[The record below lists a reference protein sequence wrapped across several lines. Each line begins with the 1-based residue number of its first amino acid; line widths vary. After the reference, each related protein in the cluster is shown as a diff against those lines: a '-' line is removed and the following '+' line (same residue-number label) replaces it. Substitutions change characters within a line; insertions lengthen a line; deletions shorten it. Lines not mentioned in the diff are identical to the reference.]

1 MASPVSFDS
10 ESASCATPHEGAAI
24 VAAMALVVPGSLSV
38 VEALEGT
45 VVSVP
50 SGRGSPGQIAL
61 LETMGATVL
70 DEVHVTPGGVVP
82 SNSMVPVEKAP
93 AESTTAPPSAA
104 QASPPV
110 TRVAA
115 ATTVGPSATGR
126 RHRRAARHRRG
137 APPPSP
143 MTPRPSV

>member
-38 VEALEGT
+38 VAALEGT

-50 SGRGSPGQIAL
+50 AGRGSPGQIAL

-93 AESTTAPPSAA
+93 AESATPPPSAA
-104 QASPPV
+104 QASPPPAAS
-110 TRVAA
+110 VAA
-115 ATTVGPSATGR
+115 ATTALPSAAGT
-126 RHRRAARHRRG
+126 RHRRATLHPPDPAARCRR
-137 APPPSP
+137 P
-143 MTPRPSV
+143 MTP